1 MNDTS
6 EIIRIFT
13 VGGTIDKI
21 YFDAKSSYEVGP
33 PNIGEILGGLKLNPR
48 FDVTPLMQKD
58 SLDMD
63 DLDRARVKQAV
74 SGTDDRR
81 IVITHGTDTMVH
93 TAEQLGELALQQ
105 GKTIVLTGA
114 LEPARFKTSDAMF
127 NIGAAITAVQILP
140 PGVYITMNGQVFDHD
155 KVVKDVERGRF
166 VSL

>member
-63 DLDRARVKQAV
+63 DLDRAQVKEAV
-74 SGTDDRR
+74 SGTEDRR
-81 IVITHGTDTMVH
+81 IIITHGTDTMVH

-127 NIGAAITAVQILP
+127 NIGAAITAVQILL

-155 KVVKDVERGRF
+155 KVVKDVELGRF